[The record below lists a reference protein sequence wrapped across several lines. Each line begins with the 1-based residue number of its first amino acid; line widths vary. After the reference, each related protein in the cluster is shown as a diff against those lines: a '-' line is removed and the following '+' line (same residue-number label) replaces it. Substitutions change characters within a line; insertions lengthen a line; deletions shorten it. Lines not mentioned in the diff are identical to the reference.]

1 MSLYNVKAFKP
12 ALVILAGTPPA
23 IEAAKAQGLKTH
35 PQMHILQEPPQSV
48 GKPGEHKPPS
58 LPAKGTH
65 PPTAA
70 AAIEAAAAQADVP
83 AAPEVQTTDKLPPPP
98 HTQPTPHVATDSSN
112 NRHENQ
118 TKFLQ
123 LFPRPGLDQMNLL
136 QPHHQSTPSLLHTS
150 LPSRYVIVKP

>member
-98 HTQPTPHVATDSSN
+98 FPHN
-112 NRHENQ
+112 
-118 TKFLQ
+118 
-123 LFPRPGLDQMNLL
+123 
-136 QPHHQSTPSLLHTS
+136 PHHTLLLTLATTDTKIRRNSSSYSHDRDWT
-150 LPSRYVIVKP
+150 K

>member
-70 AAIEAAAAQADVP
+70 AAIEAAAARYTQDRP
-83 AAPEVQTTDKLPPPP
+83 LHHEVIYPWKSQ
-98 HTQPTPHVATDSSN
+98 V
-112 NRHENQ
+112 
-118 TKFLQ
+118 
-123 LFPRPGLDQMNLL
+123 RPL
-136 QPHHQSTPSLLHTS
+136 QPRGQHAILH
-150 LPSRYVIVKP
+150 